1 MRAPGK
7 WGNSYQDEVNQEN
20 ECLTPVQKKV
30 NIEERQKK
38 RPCVIVKGCSNIGD
52 SVDLSSHHSYQD
64 KRASRETAF

>member
-1 MRAPGK
+1 MNVLPPFK
-7 WGNSYQDEVNQEN
+7 
-20 ECLTPVQKKV
+20 KKV
-30 NIEERQKK
+30 NIEERQKKK